1 MLFGFP
7 LAVVT
12 QAARST
18 SVMKSR
24 VIGTALRLLRA
35 ATEIPHVSRE
45 KFEFDD
51 SEIEFPLAD
60 RKQPNE
66 SKCQRPSISSK
77 SG

>member
-45 KFEFDD
+45 EIRVRRG
-51 SEIEFPLAD
+51 EIEFPLAD
-60 RKQPNE
+60 
-66 SKCQRPSISSK
+66 CTTT
-77 SG
+77 